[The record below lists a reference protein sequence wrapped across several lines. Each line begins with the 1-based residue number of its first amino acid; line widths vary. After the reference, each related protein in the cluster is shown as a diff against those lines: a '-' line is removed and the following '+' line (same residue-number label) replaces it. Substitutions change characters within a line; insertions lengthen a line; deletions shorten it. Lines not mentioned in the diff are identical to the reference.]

1 MSIRQGVHVELI
13 HAQGEFS
20 EEASG
25 SHGLH
30 EGAETV
36 FPRLVCA
43 ANFQLTDD
51 QEEVIELLVLQ
62 CRTDALNEG
71 RNKPKHVVI
80 LKLES
85 GRQEVAHV
93 DNYALLWRQIILE
106 SRLAPACVL
115 NLSTK
120 AQSIELE
127 EIEHFVCLRRLAHIT
142 LDHEEARFEAVA
154 QDEANGAKASALYA
168 FTARYEILAEDGA
181 GVRDITQDLAVHE
194 VRLVNFIAREIEHN
208 LGGGLDVSN
217 DALV

>member
-1 MSIRQGVHVELI
+1 M
-13 HAQGEFS
+13 F
-20 EEASG
+20 
-25 SHGLH
+25 
-30 EGAETV
+30 
-36 FPRLVCA
+36 
-43 ANFQLTDD
+43 
-51 QEEVIELLVLQ
+51 Q